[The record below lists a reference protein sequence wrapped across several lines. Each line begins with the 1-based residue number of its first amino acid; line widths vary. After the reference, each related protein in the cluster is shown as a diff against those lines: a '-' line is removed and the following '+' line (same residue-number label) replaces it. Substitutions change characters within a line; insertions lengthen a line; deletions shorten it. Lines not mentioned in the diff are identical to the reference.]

1 MQHSVYIKILCLV
14 NIIRLHFFCCLLV
27 HMMTREATVQGVS
40 DLWEH
45 VNHIAIV
52 VSDVGRSLAFYTHVV
67 GMTQVMRPN
76 FDRYRRVTI
85 I

>member
-1 MQHSVYIKILCLV
+1 
-14 NIIRLHFFCCLLV
+14 
-27 HMMTREATVQGVS
+27 MTREATVQGVS

-76 FDRYRRVTI
+76 FDRYRISRYI
-85 I
+85 IKYITVYILLINLLCSLTYE